1 MIIDTFTA
9 LTEEL
14 NEREFDKTQFCFIC
28 GLSRDEVEKT
38 LDSKNGFVYHIK
50 VINLTKIWTI

>member
-1 MIIDTFTA
+1 VIIDTFTA

-50 VINLTKIWTI
+50 VINLTKI